1 MYLNTT
7 VGYAISRNYEVYD
20 SNDKVDWAL
29 IAFYFGDERTR
40 LNERFKDG
48 VIFRVEL
55 LYRIHFD

>member
-1 MYLNTT
+1 L
-7 VGYAISRNYEVYD
+7 GYAISRNYEVYD
-20 SNDKVDWAL
+20 SNDKADLGL

-55 LYRIHFD
+55 LYRLHFN